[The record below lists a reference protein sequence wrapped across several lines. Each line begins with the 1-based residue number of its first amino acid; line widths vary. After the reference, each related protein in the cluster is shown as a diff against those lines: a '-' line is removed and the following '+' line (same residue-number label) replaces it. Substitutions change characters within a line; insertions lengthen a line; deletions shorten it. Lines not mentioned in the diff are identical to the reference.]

1 MKFLKTNILI
11 TLWLSAYKSFADD
24 SEHLLCVAI
33 VSRHGDRTPVKFY
46 PNDPYRN
53 ESYWPDGLG
62 ELTQMGKKRMFNLG
76 RYLRKRYSFFLTNES
91 CEMYIQSSER
101 SRCKESANEIARGI
115 YLSQNSSLH
124 SQNNFDFPIK
134 TIPLK
139 QDILLTVKPNCPE
152 AKIELEKVK
161 QSTEFKNINEKY
173 KNLFRF
179 LSERYEANI
188 TDVFGVRVIFSNLLI
203 ERSTGYKL
211 PNWLNSSLME
221 QLKTLAGYSFYFT
234 ASTKVLQKL
243 RAGMLIDEILTK
255 FQSFNSNGAKKLND
269 KKKLYIY
276 STHDTKITAL
286 LSALGVFNNLPPYFG
301 ST

>member
-161 QSTEFKNINEKY
+161 QST
-173 KNLFRF
+173 
-179 LSERYEANI
+179 
-188 TDVFGVRVIFSNLLI
+188 
-203 ERSTGYKL
+203 
-211 PNWLNSSLME
+211 
-221 QLKTLAGYSFYFT
+221 
-234 ASTKVLQKL
+234 
-243 RAGMLIDEILTK
+243 
-255 FQSFNSNGAKKLND
+255 
-269 KKKLYIY
+269 
-276 STHDTKITAL
+276 
-286 LSALGVFNNLPPYFG
+286 
-301 ST
+301 